1 MDGKG
6 KQACFVPIWVSK
18 QKLTPDNILGHDLC
32 SGVVRCLKLGN
43 VWTFVQLFFSPSW
56 PENQLNKTQ
65 TLPNLT
71 LLTISAFVKSFHAL

>member
-56 PENQLNKTQ
+56 PENQLYNY
-65 TLPNLT
+65 PNIAYLGLIT
-71 LLTISAFVKSFHAL
+71 TSGHRIPVRT